1 MVKNT
6 NQLFFV
12 QNHIYGKLI
21 SSTTNMLEIKLFI
34 SECNNKTHLDYKK
47 LVDMNLIEEVIKGVE
62 LFPKVEDFYYMKFL
76 QDACLAGIN
85 DTESEKFKFCRE
97 DPLMISAN
105 NTESIIKLIDDL
117 IDSAIKEDEMNKD
130 YKRNLYNTSIF
141 RQIEYMH
148 YKYVYDVGDNLEND
162 LTNGLNSYLFQK
174 KIFIIIFNSL
184 LGFVIAI
191 YCVIFGFILIR
202 GLVHHLS
209 VSRCIMKIIPTS
221 VIISTQELETWI
233 ENRY

>member
-1 MVKNT
+1 M
-6 NQLFFV
+6 
-12 QNHIYGKLI
+12 I
-21 SSTTNMLEIKLFI
+21 EIKLFI
-34 SECNNKTHLDYKK
+34 SECNNKTYLDFTR
-47 LVDMNLIEEVIKGVE
+47 LVDMKLIEEVIKGVE

-76 QDACLAGIN
+76 QDACQAGIN
-85 DTESEKFKFCRE
+85 DTESEKFKYCRE

-105 NTESIIKLIDDL
+105 KTDNIMKLIDDL
-117 IDSAIKEDEMNKD
+117 IDSIIKEDEMNKD

-148 YKYVYDVGDNLEND
+148 YKYVFDVGDNLED
-162 LTNGLNSYLFQK
+162 AVMNGLNTYLFQK
-174 KIFIIIFNSL
+174 KIFIIIFISL
-184 LGFVIAI
+184 LGLVIAI

-221 VIISTQELETWI
+221 VIINTQELESWI
-233 ENRY
+233 ENKYSF